1 MEQRWN
7 LDDLHKNYDEAY
19 ANLDKAHQEA
29 KQFADKYKAGLGPD
43 IDKAIAAYEAISE
56 KIERSAYY
64 SMLDY
69 STHMKDTKIA
79 QHYAKIQERVAEIS
93 KELVFFSLA
102 INKLP
107 EAPKQS
113 RYLNWINHIRLM
125 KDYELS
131 EELEAFLC
139 DKDLTAQNAWV
150 RLFDEME
157 SHLEF
162 DFQGETV
169 GISKVLE
176 GMSNNDSAVRKTAAE
191 SLSKGL
197 QKDLKWIAYI
207 FNTLMQD
214 KMLTDKKRGFT
225 SSTQSRHIANQIEPE
240 VVETLCDAVKKNYVN
255 LAHRWYKMKAAYLGK
270 DKIEYW
276 DRNAPLFVDEDVTI
290 PYEQA
295 KVLVDSAY
303 REFSPTLA
311 DIAHKFF
318 DNPWIDVPAKDDK
331 RSGAFSAAT
340 VPSAHPYV
348 LLNYQDRIRDV
359 ATLAHEL
366 GHAVHQ
372 YLAREVGA
380 LSQDAPLTIAETASV
395 FGEMLTFNYLKR
407 SGKYNVKMLL
417 ASKIDDMI
425 NTVVRQIAFY
435 EFEKKV
441 HKHRVEK
448 GELTIEDF
456 AQHFVDTQKEALG
469 DGVNIDPMC
478 HNFWAYIG
486 HFFHTPFYVYAY
498 AFGDCLVNSLFM
510 AYQDTSDKKEF
521 EKNYIDL
528 LKAGASK
535 PYRELLKPFN
545 LDPSDPTFWEKGL
558 SLITTLMDEL
568 EGASSIG

>member
-1 MEQRWN
+1 VEQQRWN
-7 LDDLHKNYDEAY
+7 LDDLHKSYDEAY
-19 ANLDKAHQEA
+19 ANLDVAQEEA
-29 KQFADKYKAGLGPD
+29 KKFSEKYKNDLGVD
-43 IDKAIAAYEAISE
+43 IDLAIAEYEAINE

-64 SMLDY
+64 SMLDH
-69 STHMKDTKIA
+69 STHMKDTKIS
-79 QHYAKIQERVAEIS
+79 QHYAKIQERIADIN
-93 KELVFFSLA
+93 KDLVFFSLA
-102 INKLP
+102 INRLP
-107 EAPKQS
+107 EAPKKS

-139 DKDLTAQNAWV
+139 DKDLTAHSAWI

-157 SHLEF
+157 THMEF
-162 DFQGETV
+162 DFQDKTV
-169 GISKVLE
+169 GLEKVLE
-176 GMSNNDSAVRKTAAE
+176 GMSSSDGAIRKTAAE

-197 QKDLKWIAYI
+197 EENIKWIAYI
-207 FNTLMQD
+207 FNTLIQD
-214 KMLTDKKRGFT
+214 KMLTEKKRGFASLT
-225 SSTQSRHIANQIEPE
+225 LSRHIANQIEPE
-240 VVETLCDAVKKNYVN
+240 VVETLCNTVKKNYDQ
-255 LAHRWYKMKAAYLGK
+255 LAHRWYKMKTAYLNK
-270 DKIEYW
+270 DKIDYW
-276 DRNAPLFVDEDVTI
+276 DRNAPLFVDEDVAI
-290 PYEQA
+290 SYKQA
-295 KVLVDSAY
+295 QKIVDRAY

-318 DNPWIDVPAKDDK
+318 DNPWIDVPARDDK

-348 LLNYQDRIRDV
+348 LLNYQNRIRDV

-372 YLAREVGA
+372 YLARNVGA
-380 LSQDAPLTIAETASV
+380 LEQDAPLTIAETASV

-407 SGKYNVKMLL
+407 SGEYNVKMLL

-441 HKHRVEK
+441 HQHRAEK

-456 AQHFVDTQKEALG
+456 SKHWIETQKEALG
-469 DGVNIDPMC
+469 ESVNLDPIC

-486 HFFHTPFYVYAY
+486 HFFHAPFYVYAY

-510 AYQDTSDKKEF
+510 VYQDSSDKAAF
-521 EKNYIDL
+521 EKNYIEL
-528 LKAGASK
+528 LKAGGSK
-535 PYRELLKPFN
+535 SYRELLKPFH
-545 LDPSDPTFWEKGL
+545 LDPSDSTFWEKGL
-558 SLITTLMDEL
+558 SLITKMMDEL
-568 EGASSIG
+568 ESF

>member
-19 ANLDKAHQEA
+19 ANLDKTYQEA
-29 KQFADKYKAGLGPD
+29 KLFAEKYKASLGPD
-43 IDKAIAAYEAISE
+43 IDQAIATYEAISE

-64 SMLDY
+64 SMLDH

-79 QHYAKIQERVAEIS
+79 QHYAKIQERVAAIN
-93 KELVFFSLA
+93 KELVFFTLA

-107 EAPKQS
+107 DVPKES

-125 KDYELS
+125 KNYELS

-139 DKDLTAQNAWV
+139 DKDLTAQNAWM

-162 DFQGETV
+162 DFQGTTV
-169 GISKVLE
+169 GLEKVLE
-176 GMSNNDSAVRKTAAE
+176 GMSSNDHNLRKIAAE
-191 SLSKGL
+191 SLDKGL
-197 QKDLKWIAYI
+197 QKDLRWIAYI

-214 KMLTDKKRGFT
+214 KILTEKKRGFLSPT
-225 SSTQSRHIANQIEPE
+225 HSRHIANQIEPE
-240 VVETLCDAVKKNYVN
+240 VVETLCDAVKKNYAQ
-255 LAHRWYKMKAAYLGK
+255 LAHRWYKMKAGYLGK

-276 DRNAPLFVDEDVTI
+276 DRNAPLFIDEDVTI
-290 PYEQA
+290 SYEQA
-295 KVLVDSAY
+295 KLIVDGAY
-303 REFSPTLA
+303 REFSPILA

-340 VPSAHPYV
+340 VPSVHPYV

-372 YLAREVGA
+372 YLARNVGA
-380 LSQDAPLTIAETASV
+380 LAQDAPLTIAETASV

-407 SGKYNVKMLL
+407 SGQYNVRMLL
-417 ASKIDDMI
+417 ASKVDDMI

-441 HKHRVEK
+441 HQHRAEK

-456 AQHFVDTQKEALG
+456 SQYFVATQKEALG
-469 DGVNIDPMC
+469 DGVNIDPIC
-478 HNFWAYIG
+478 RNFWAYIG
-486 HFFHTPFYVYAY
+486 HFFHAPFYVYAY

-510 AYQDTSDKKEF
+510 AYQDAPDKAMF
-521 EKNYIDL
+521 EEKYIEL

-545 LDPSDPTFWEKGL
+545 LDPSDPIFWEKGL
-558 SLITTLMDEL
+558 SLIMKMMDEL
-568 EGASSIG
+568 ESLD

>member
-7 LDDLHKNYDEAY
+7 LDDLHKNYEEAY
-19 ANLDKAHQEA
+19 ANLDEAYQEA
-29 KQFADKYKAGLGPD
+29 KLFAEKYKAGLGAD
-43 IDKAIAAYEAISE
+43 VDQAIAAYEAISE
-56 KIERSAYY
+56 RIERSAYY
-64 SMLDY
+64 SMLDH
-69 STHMKDTKIA
+69 STHMKDEKVA
-79 QHYAKIQERVAEIS
+79 QHYTKIQERIAAIN
-93 KELVFFSLA
+93 KELVFFTLA
-102 INKLP
+102 INKL
-107 EAPKQS
+107 ADTPKES

-125 KDYELS
+125 KNYELS

-162 DFQGETV
+162 DFQGDSV

-176 GMSNNDSAVRKTAAE
+176 GMSSNDGSIREIAAKA
-191 SLSKGL
+191 LAQGL
-197 QKDLKWIAYI
+197 QKDLKWIVYI

-214 KMLTDKKRGFT
+214 KMLTEKKRGFT
-225 SSTQSRHIANQIEPE
+225 SPTHSRHIANQIEPE
-240 VVETLCDAVKKNYVN
+240 VVETLCDTVKKNYSN

-276 DRNAPLFVDEDVTI
+276 DRNAPLFINEDVMIT
-290 PYEQA
+290 YEQA
-295 KVLVDSAY
+295 KVIVDSAY

-348 LLNYQDRIRDV
+348 LLNYQNRIRDV
-359 ATLAHEL
+359 ATVAHEL

-372 YLAREVGA
+372 YLARDVGA
-380 LSQDAPLTIAETASV
+380 LLQDAPLTIAETASV

-407 SGKYNVKMLL
+407 SDQYDVRMLL

-441 HKHRVEK
+441 HQHRAEK
-448 GELTIEDF
+448 GELTVEDF
-456 AQHFVDTQKEALG
+456 SQYFIATQKEALG
-469 DGVNIDPMC
+469 DGVNIDPIC
-478 HNFWAYIG
+478 NNFWAYVG
-486 HFFHTPFYVYAY
+486 HFFHAPFYVYAY

-510 AYQDTSDKKEF
+510 VYQDATDKAEF
-521 EKNYIDL
+521 EKNYIAL

-535 PYRELLKPFN
+535 TYRELLEPFN

-558 SLITTLMDEL
+558 SLITKLMDEL
-568 EGASSIG
+568 EHLS

>member
-29 KQFADKYKAGLGPD
+29 KQFSEKYKAGLGND
-43 IDKAIAAYEAISE
+43 VDKAISEYEAIRE
-56 KIERSAYY
+56 RIERTSYY
-64 SMLDY
+64 SGLDH

-79 QHYAKIQERVAEIS
+79 KHYANIQERIADIS
-93 KELVFFSLA
+93 KELVFFTLA

-113 RYLNWINHIRLM
+113 RYLNWINQIRLM
-125 KDYELS
+125 KGYELS

-139 DKDLTAQNAWV
+139 DKDLTAQNAWI
-150 RLFDEME
+150 RLFEEME

-162 DFQGETV
+162 DFQGKTV

-176 GMSNNDSAVRKTAAE
+176 GMSSNESSVRKSAAE
-191 SLSKGL
+191 SLNKGL

-214 KMLTDKKRGFT
+214 KMLTEKRRGFT
-225 SSTQSRHIANQIEPE
+225 SPTHSRHIANQIEPE
-240 VVETLCDAVKKNYVN
+240 VVETLCDAVKKNYEN

-270 DKIEYW
+270 EKIEYW
-276 DRNAPLFVDEDVTI
+276 DRNAPLFADADVTI
-290 PYEQA
+290 PYDQA
-295 KVLVDSAY
+295 QKIVDSAY
-303 REFSPTLA
+303 REFSPVLA

-372 YLAREVGA
+372 YLARDMGA

-407 SGKYNVKMLL
+407 SGQYNVKMLL

-435 EFEKKV
+435 EFEKRV
-441 HKHRVEK
+441 HQHRAEK

-469 DGVNIDPMC
+469 DGVNIDPIC
-478 HNFWAYIG
+478 HNFWAYVS
-486 HFFHTPFYVYAY
+486 HFFCAPFYVYAY
-498 AFGDCLVNSLFM
+498 AFGDCLVNSLFIT
-510 AYQDTSDKKEF
+510 YQDAPDKAEF

-558 SLITTLMDEL
+558 SLIMKMMDEL
-568 EGASSIG
+568 EG